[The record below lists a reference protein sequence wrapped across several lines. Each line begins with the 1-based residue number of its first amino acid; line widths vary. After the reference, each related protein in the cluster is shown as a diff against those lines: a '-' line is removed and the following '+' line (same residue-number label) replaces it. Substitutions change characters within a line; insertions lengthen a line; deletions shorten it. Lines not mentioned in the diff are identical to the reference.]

1 MSNEI
6 WSLFLDNAERAAK
19 GEEANFGNMPFAH
32 PHDTLKLIAEIRRLR
47 AQVAE
52 LTEAALVS
60 DPRNDE
66 EPTP

>member
-1 MSNEI
+1 MTDQQ
-6 WSLFLDNAERAAK
+6 LDQTEYYALKAIVYPR
-19 GEEANFGNMPFAH
+19 
-32 PHDTLKLIAEIRRLR
+32 DTLKLIAEIRRLR